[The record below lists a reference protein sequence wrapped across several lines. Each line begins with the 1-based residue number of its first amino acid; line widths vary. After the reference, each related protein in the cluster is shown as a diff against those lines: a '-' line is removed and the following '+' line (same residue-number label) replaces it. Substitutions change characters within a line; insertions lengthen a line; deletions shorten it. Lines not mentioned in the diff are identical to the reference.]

1 MKNAV
6 QDFKAFILRGNVIDL
21 AVGVAIGA
29 AFATVVTSFT
39 KNLLTPILAIP
50 GDEPSFADL
59 NFTIR
64 KATFKYGAF
73 IDDVITFVLIAAALF
88 FLVIRPI
95 NQFMAR
101 RKTEPEVMSTTRD
114 CPYCLSSIP
123 IAASRCA
130 FCTANV
136 GASAQ

>member
-1 MKNAV
+1 VKDAV
-6 QDFKAFILRGNVIDL
+6 KDFKTFILRGNVVDL

-29 AFATVVTSFT
+29 AFTVVVTSFT

-50 GDEPSFADL
+50 GDKASFADL
-59 NFTIR
+59 SFSIR

-73 IDDVITFVLIAAALF
+73 IDDIIGFVLIAAALF
-88 FLVIRPI
+88 FFVVRPI
-95 NQFMAR
+95 NIMMAR
-101 RKTEPEVMSTTRD
+101 RKTEPEVLSMTRD

-130 FCTANV
+130 FCTADV
-136 GASAQ
+136 TA

>member
-1 MKNAV
+1 VKDAV
-6 QDFKAFILRGNVIDL
+6 KDFKAFILRGNVIDL

-29 AFATVVTSFT
+29 AFAALVTSFT

-50 GDEPSFADL
+50 GDKASFADL
-59 NFTIR
+59 SFSIR

-73 IDDVITFVLIAAALF
+73 IDDVIAFVLIAAALF
-88 FLVIRPI
+88 FLVVRPI
-95 NQFMAR
+95 NKFMAR

-130 FCTANV
+130 FCTANFSA
-136 GASAQ
+136 AS